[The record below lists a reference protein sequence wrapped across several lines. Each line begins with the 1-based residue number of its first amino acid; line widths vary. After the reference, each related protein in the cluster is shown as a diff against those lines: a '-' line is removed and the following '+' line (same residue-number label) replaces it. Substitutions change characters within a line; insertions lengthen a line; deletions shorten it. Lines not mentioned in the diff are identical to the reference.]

1 MVKNILLL
9 FLSNVRPD
17 DDTKYLN
24 LKGEGTKGSSESA
37 VRWLLQENI
46 KLDKIFILA
55 SEMIRKPVRGL
66 DPPQTHLEF
75 FRERMKNFCPGVG
88 FDVYEFNENN
98 PSDKNL
104 KDVADMAERIQ
115 NFAAGEEVILHVD
128 LTGGMRHVNMLILE
142 LTRLLE
148 YSGLTVGKVLYSN
161 FDKKEVEEIQNV
173 YELFQLIAGVEEF
186 VQFGSVKALD
196 KYYKGKVL
204 SAPLKNL
211 LASMKNFAEAIKLC
225 HYGQFHDA
233 IINLHDTVRDFA
245 PAPDNLQDILMA
257 RLIERI
263 RKDYHRLI
271 VNRNVDDLEVI
282 RWCLEKDYLQQAL
295 TLYTE
300 RIPEYLAEKKLLTMR
315 ADEFKN
321 LIKDIGKDVRNPN
334 FYLLNV
340 YKTKPKDEEFQ
351 TLGKTVSSA
360 LSRMQ
365 DDYVTL
371 IKTIPDALKEKRS
384 FDEWRTQLD
393 KLVEKFCANI
403 KLVSNAPLER
413 EHIVC
418 ADEERLRRQ
427 YELLER
433 VAANEF
439 ETLSA
444 TERAPL
450 NFFFKQFAGQAV
462 TRKILLN
469 SFKQIKGDVIK
480 KYFPPLVCRRNAQI
494 FRLKMMLDA
503 QIFSVTFDEAT
514 FFNVME
520 KYFRIKLERNQ
531 SAHAREDEGEFKT
544 AEELRAFMMSG
555 VEELAAVLSK

>member
-1 MVKNILLL
+1 MAKNILLL
-9 FLSNVRPD
+9 FLSNVRPND
-17 DDTKYLN
+17 DIKYTN

-37 VRWLLQENI
+37 IRWLLQENI

-55 SEMIRKPVRGL
+55 SEMIRKPIKGL
-66 DPPQTHLEF
+66 EPPQTHLEF
-75 FRERMKNFCPGVG
+75 FRERMENFCPTAD
-88 FDVYEFNENN
+88 FDVYDFNENN

-115 NFAAGEEVILHVD
+115 NFAAGEEVVLHVD

-148 YSGLTVGKVLYSN
+148 YSGLTVDKVLYSN

-173 YELFQLIAGVEEF
+173 YELFQLIAGMEEF
-186 VQFGSVKALD
+186 VQFGSVTA
-196 KYYKGKVL
+196 
-204 SAPLKNL
+204 LKNYYADKNLSEPLQKL
-211 LASMKNFAEAIKLC
+211 LASMENFAEAVKLC

-233 IINLHDTVRDFA
+233 IINLHDAVRDFK
-245 PAPDNLQDILMA
+245 PNSDDVQDILMA

-271 VNRNVDDLEVI
+271 VNREVDDLEVI
-282 RWCLEKDYLQQAL
+282 RWCLEKGYLQQAL

-300 RIPEYLAEKKLLTMR
+300 RIPEYLFTKKLLTMR
-315 ADEFKN
+315 EDEFKK
-321 LIKDIGKDVRNPN
+321 LTKARGDDVRNPN

-340 YKTKPKDEEFQ
+340 YKTEDKEFQ
-351 TLGKTVSSA
+351 SLGKMVSSA

-365 DDYVTL
+365 NDYVAL
-371 IKTIPDALKEKRS
+371 IKTIPDALKEKLS
-384 FDEWRTQLD
+384 FDEWRTRID

-403 KLVSNAPLER
+403 KLVSRAPVDK

-418 ADEERLRRQ
+418 ADEERLCRQ

-433 VAANEF
+433 VNANDF

-444 TERAPL
+444 EELAPL
-450 NFFFKQFAGQAV
+450 NFFFKQFAGKPAAK
-462 TRKILLN
+462 KILN
-469 SFKQIKGDVIK
+469 AFKQIKGDDVK
-480 KYFPPLVCRRNAQI
+480 KFFPKLVCKRNTQI

-503 QIFSVTFDEAT
+503 QIFSVTFDEKI
-514 FFNVME
+514 FFSVME
-520 KYFRIKLERNQ
+520 KYFRIKTERNQ
-531 SAHAREDEGEFKT
+531 SNHARADDGEFKT
-544 AEELRAFMMSG
+544 AKELRDFMMSG
-555 VEELAAVLSK
+555 VDELDSVLSK